1 MYGLITFSKTAPKD
15 SVINEATLPDKI
27 KERTAIK
34 TPESTLRSLV
44 FGNEC
49 GSPKIKKSVKKRAP
63 PMIEDKIS
71 PEKNEAV
78 AVLEKQ

>member
-49 GSPKIKKSVKKRAP
+49 GSPNTKKTVNNNALP
-63 PMIEDKIS
+63 IIEERIS
-71 PEKNEAV
+71 PEKKSPVEN
-78 AVLEKQ
+78 